1 MSKQIITIN
10 GDNFSDIETFYD
22 EIDRILTIDLDW
34 KTGHNLNA
42 FNDLLRGGFGVY
54 EYEESVKIIWTKF
67 SKSLKTL
74 GQELTETLIEII
86 REHDHIEFEINQ

>member
-42 FNDLLRGGFGVY
+42 FNDLLRGGKNY
-54 EYEESVKIIWTKF
+54 
-67 SKSLKTL
+67 L
-74 GQELTETLIEII
+74 
-86 REHDHIEFEINQ
+86 D